1 MIAFLLA
8 SVLCAVWI
16 AGQMFFGTFI
26 VDPFLIVVMSYTMT
40 RFIYTHITPR
50 FKISG
55 LRRFFVLLA
64 PISFIA
70 LTVGIWLPYFN
81 IVESGKVYFGL
92 LPQWFVGSANGNDF
106 MWNGLGFH
114 LLFGKKLV
122 PAALLP
128 TYQHFWFNV
137 LAVFGWGLDAY
148 LMVWAILEGNA
159 RALVKDASYIRAL
172 TREWCRIVFVGIACS
187 TLMAALASLLVRY
200 YS

>member
-1 MIAFLLA
+1 MIFLLA
-8 SVLCAVWI
+8 FAIGAIWI
-16 AGQMFFGTFI
+16 AGRMFFGTFI
-26 VDPFLIVVMSYTMT
+26 VDPFMIVVLSYTMT

-50 FKISG
+50 FRISG

-64 PISFIA
+64 PVSFITLA
-70 LTVGIWLPYFN
+70 LGMCLPYFN
-81 IVESGKVYFGL
+81 LVDSGKVYFGL

-122 PAALLP
+122 PAELLP
-128 TYQHFWFNV
+128 TYRHFWFNV
-137 LAVFGWGLDAY
+137 LAVFGLGLDAC

-159 RALVKDASYIRAL
+159 RALVKETSYFRGFVL
-172 TREWCRIVFVGIACS
+172 EWCRIVFVGIAWS